1 MRVCVCVCL
10 SVCLSMALRF
20 IMAVNFYSAPAAAM
34 LALWRDVKIHSH
46 DNFTKSILRNIPS
59 VTKIDLFVCYA

>member
-1 MRVCVCVCL
+1 
-10 SVCLSMALRF
+10 MALRF